1 MEALRAEIAIAA
13 PNTILPT
20 EQQLARRFEVSRLT
34 LRRALGVLERSGLVS
49 RQRGRGTIVSP
60 PKVSRLLAPL
70 YTLED
75 DLRRQGLKLETRV
88 LRYEPATEAPAPVR
102 ERLQLRQRQRVAVVE
117 LLRLVDGQVIAHD
130 RAWVPTPLAARF
142 RPEEVGDPLLE
153 VLRDRARV
161 RLGRMEWEIEILP
174 STPEVARAL
183 GITSGVLVVASR
195 ATAYS
200 SEGAPVSRSERCY
213 RIDRVKFH
221 VAAQEPPAPDAGKW
235 LARDHPRP
243 GGGDGAPPAG
253 RGARA
258 RASRARTAAS
268 ATRGTRRPPAGRRH
282 D

>member
-1 MEALRAEIAIAA
+1 MTPEREARARGPRYLVVMEALREEIAVAA

-20 EQQLARRFEVSRLT
+20 EQQLARRFGVSRLT
-34 LRRALGVLERSGLVS
+34 LRRALGVLERSGLVT

-70 YTLED
+70 YTLEE

-88 LRYEPATEAPAPVR
+88 LRYEPAVEAPDEVR
-102 ERLQLRQRQRVAVVE
+102 ERLRLRRRSRVAVVE

-142 RPEEVGDPLLE
+142 QPEEVGDPLLE

-161 RLGRMEWEIEILP
+161 RLGQLDWEIEILP
-174 STPEVARAL
+174 SVPEVARAL

-200 SEGAPVSRSERCY
+200 REGVPVSRSERCY

-221 VAAQEPPAPDAGKW
+221 VAAEEPPAPDAGGKRA
-235 LARDHPRP
+235 ARDRRLPN
-243 GGGDGAPPAG
+243 
-253 RGARA
+253 
-258 RASRARTAAS
+258 AS
-268 ATRGTRRPPAGRRH
+268 AMR
-282 D
+282 